1 MDKKQSFRA
10 KRKFESSKNQTET
23 GSKGINFS
31 YENAIELDFKSEN
44 KKVYKKNVNENLR
57 KAFDYLNF
65 LKEPS
70 LLLDDQQAYEAFFY
84 IAKKVT
90 RSLKAIDLNQIFD
103 QSNGS
108 ELFSNILTHLY
119 NINSEYDFSLNE
131 IPSENASKITTFN
144 ERCITIFGCMNY
156 ILYLIINQT
165 FTFAVKFQMT
175 NGLKAFIMFL
185 RDVGFVNKNLNKSF
199 NPVGAGEIGIIDEM
213 TLNINALSHNCE
225 ENKSLW

>member
-1 MDKKQSFRA
+1 MESKKSFLKS
-10 KRKFESSKNQTET
+10 KRKLESRKNQEEQKTM
-23 GSKGINFS
+23 NFS
-31 YENAIELDFKSEN
+31 YENAIELDFKSVN
-44 KKVYKKNVNENLR
+44 ARAYKKNVNENLR
-57 KAFDYLNF
+57 KALDYLNY
-65 LKEPS
+65 LKEPH
-70 LLLDDQQAYEAFFY
+70 LLLDDQQAYEAIFY

-131 IPSENASKITTFN
+131 IAAENASKTTTFN

-165 FTFAVKFQMT
+165 FTFAVNFQMT

-185 RDVGFVNKNLNKSF
+185 KDIGFVKKNLNTSF

>member
-1 MDKKQSFRA
+1 MERKRSFL
-10 KRKFESSKNQTET
+10 KSKLKLESMKNQEVLKTM
-23 GSKGINFS
+23 SFS
-31 YENAIELDFKSEN
+31 YELAIELDFKSEN
-44 KKVYKKNVNENLR
+44 TKAYKKNVNENLR
-57 KAFDYLNF
+57 KALDYLNF

-70 LLLDDQQAYEAFFY
+70 LLLDDQQAYEAIFY

-90 RSLKAIDLNQIFD
+90 RSLKDIDLNQIFD
-103 QSNGS
+103 QSKGS

-131 IPSENASKITTFN
+131 IASENASKTTTFN

-165 FTFAVKFQMT
+165 FQFAVDFQMT

-185 RDVGFVNKNLNKSF
+185 KDVGFVNKNLNTSF
-199 NPVGAGEIGIIDEM
+199 NPVGAGEVGIIDEM
-213 TLNINALSHNCE
+213 TLNICALSHICE
-225 ENKSLW
+225 ENKSIW